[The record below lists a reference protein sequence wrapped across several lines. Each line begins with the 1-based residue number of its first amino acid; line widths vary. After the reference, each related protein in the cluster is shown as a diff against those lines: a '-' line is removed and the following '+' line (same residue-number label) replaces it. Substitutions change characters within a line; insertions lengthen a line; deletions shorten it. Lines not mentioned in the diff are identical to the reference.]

1 MAKKMKIK
9 AKAKGD
15 VVKVKAMFTSLMA
28 DKEEA
33 IKKGIKASYIKYIVA
48 KVNDAVVYEGLRT
61 LFLSLS
67 LKVKKVIKSF
77 LLQSITKERNRQV
90 RRKLNNYLKSLS
102 QKKSIQSF
110 ASFIQK

>member
-9 AKAKGD
+9 AKEKNG

-48 KVNDAVVYEGLRT
+48 KVNDVVVYEVSMSGFMSENPL
-61 LFLSLS
+61 
-67 LKVKKVIKSF
+67 VKFKFNGKKGDKINFTTIDNEGKEQTGKKKIK
-77 LLQSITKERNRQV
+77 
-90 RRKLNNYLKSLS
+90 
-102 QKKSIQSF
+102 
-110 ASFIQK
+110 